1 MNKTTARIGYSAMAL
16 PGFFMGEEETPA
28 KHEEGLKTF
37 TTLGYEIVDGGCIYS
52 PEEAESAGRLFA
64 REDVDCLVVL
74 LTTFVA
80 DYFITNLTKACD
92 RPVFL
97 WALDRDVN
105 NITMVCTPLISASMK
120 NLGRD
125 ICPVSG
131 ELDDTYCIDK
141 LRHYA
146 NAAMLRNR
154 AKGMRIGYSGH
165 KPEIMYSM
173 AANEY
178 LLDQVLGITVINIPI
193 EDFYREAGSIN
204 PEEAEKLWNEKKDCF
219 GCLDV
224 RPEDGILDMTY
235 YLAMKKQIKEKN
247 LKGYSLNCF
256 PNLKAKI
263 CLPIAMLGDELI
275 GSGCEGDLHA
285 TILMTLTGMLTG
297 QAAFNGDF
305 LQLDRKRNVITFSHC
320 GAGALSLA
328 GGCEKICLKKS
339 IETED
344 GIGVFYD
351 TQMPGK
357 VTLVN
362 LMNGGDHLRLSVM
375 CADSVKDESGY
386 EGTPLALAFDGDVRT
401 MPEVLARYGTGHHW
415 IGMCGDYTQEWELF
429 ARMSGMPF
437 ANIKPDVIR

>member
-1 MNKTTARIGYSAMAL
+1 MDKTTVRIGFSTMAL
-16 PGFFMGEEETPA
+16 PGYFMGEEETPA
-28 KHEEGLKTF
+28 KHEEGIRKVRD
-37 TTLGYEIVDGGCIYS
+37 LGYEVIDGGCVYS
-52 PEEAESAGRLFA
+52 PEEAERAGEAFCSSN
-64 REDVDCLVVL
+64 VDCLVVL
-74 LTTFVA
+74 LATFVA
-80 DYFITNLTKACD
+80 DYFITELTKACD

-131 ELDDTYCIDK
+131 ELDDAYCIEK

-146 NAAMLRNR
+146 NAAMLKNR
-154 AKGMRIGYSGH
+154 VRGMRIGYSGH

-178 LLDQVLGITVINIPI
+178 LLDQVLGVTVVNMPI
-193 EDFYREAGSIN
+193 EDFYRTAEQIDPQEAQELW
-204 PEEAEKLWNEKKDCF
+204 EEKRKCF
-219 GCLDV
+219 GCVDV
-224 RPEDGILDMTY
+224 RAEDGVLDMTY
-235 YLAMKKQIKEKN
+235 YLAMKKQISEKN

-285 TILMTLTGMLTG
+285 TILMTLTGMMTG

-328 GGCEKICLKKS
+328 GGCQNIRLQKS

-351 TQMPGK
+351 TKMPGK

-375 CADSVKDESGY
+375 CADSVTDESGY
-386 EGTPLALAFDGDVRT
+386 EGTPLALAFEGDVRS

-429 ARMSGMPF
+429 ARMTGMRF
-437 ANIKPDVIR
+437 AYVKPEK